1 MTKRRSAPPAPPMP
15 PMPAPSAEEL
25 ARGRRTTEMLREAIV
40 IAKQRNL
47 DRVVILA
54 EMARRH
60 QLPQELEDH
69 FGELGRRYAELVHDR
84 GKKKR
89 PALRVVEGGAA

>member
-1 MTKRRSAPPAPPMP
+1 MP
-15 PMPAPSAEEL
+15 PPSAEEQ
-25 ARGRRTTEMLREAIV
+25 ACDRRTTELLREAIA
-40 IAKQRNL
+40 IAKQNNL

-60 QLPQELEDH
+60 QLPAELEAH
-69 FGELGRRYAELVHDR
+69 FGELGRRYAELVYDR

-89 PALRVVEGGAA
+89 PALRVVEGGAV